1 MYRQNVEVIYMDIL
15 LIKLI
20 ASLISGFLIGVD
32 RQIKHKPLG
41 LKTSMVI
48 CIASCLM
55 TIVSIEAVAKYASE
69 HTPNMDPMRLA
80 AQVVSGVG
88 FLGAGVILRRSNDVI
103 SGLTTA
109 AMIWAASG
117 LGIAIGAGFYVEA
130 TFAVILILMAIN
142 VIPAIFTAVGPSSLS
157 SKDIHTR
164 IVVAPEGQ
172 MSKIIDALQVRGKTM
187 KEKRNKQLTVRDV
200 QISDLASGNQQ
211 MDITLSIPKTMYITD
226 VYYLIKDID
235 HVQTVDVEKR

>member
-1 MYRQNVEVIYMDIL
+1 MDIL
-15 LIKLI
+15 IIKLI

-55 TIVSIEAVAKYASE
+55 TIVSIEAVAKFASE
-69 HTPNMDPMRLA
+69 NTPNMDPMRLA
-80 AQVVSGVG
+80 AQIVSGVG

-117 LGIAIGAGFYVEA
+117 LGIAIGAGFFIEA
-130 TFAVILILMAIN
+130 TLAVILILIAIN
-142 VIPAIFTAVGPSSLS
+142 VIPALFTAVGPSSLS
-157 SKDIHTR
+157 QKDVHTR
-164 IVVAPEGQ
+164 IVISPEGQ
-172 MSKIIDALQVRGKTM
+172 MSTIIDALQVRGKTM
-187 KEKRNKQLTVRDV
+187 HEKRNKQLTVRDV
-200 QISDLASGNQQ
+200 QIKDLRSGNQQ

-226 VYYLIKDID
+226 IYYLIKDID
-235 HVQTVDVEKR
+235 YVQTVDVEKR